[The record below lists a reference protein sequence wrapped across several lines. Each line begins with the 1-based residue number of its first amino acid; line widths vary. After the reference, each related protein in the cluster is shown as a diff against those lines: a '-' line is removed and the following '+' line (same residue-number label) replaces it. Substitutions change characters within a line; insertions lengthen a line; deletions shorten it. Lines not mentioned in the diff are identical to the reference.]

1 MRSIRPLGLLLT
13 SVLTILALPQEVHA
27 QSASHRVA
35 VSVPSYL
42 GIRIVGAGG
51 APTRSVVFD
60 YASEAQNYVAA
71 VDSGSTLLPTNVTR
85 FDDIEVNVVGFGL
98 WSVYVEATAF
108 AYSGSGSGAGLEL
121 ADIRLNR
128 GSASGLSQD
137 AITIFWILGSYDT
150 TWTLAENPQ
159 RIARSLLGTG
169 GWRSLGFNGWDY
181 SLTVDGDEDAGNFT
195 TTVTYY
201 LTFP

>member
-1 MRSIRPLGLLLT
+1 MQRAQVRTRL
-13 SVLTILALPQEVHA
+13 LALVLSAVASVPTALA
-27 QSASHRVA
+27 QTASHPVA

-42 GIRIVGAGG
+42 GIRIVGADGG
-51 APTRSVVFD
+51 TSRSVVFD
-60 YASEAQNYVAA
+60 YGNDAPAYVTAL
-71 VDSGSTLLPTNVTR
+71 DGGGTLVPTNVTR
-85 FDDIEVNVVGFGL
+85 FTDVEVNVVGFGR
-98 WSVYVEATAF
+98 WSVYVEATPFVYA
-108 AYSGSGSGAGLEL
+108 GPGDGAGLEL
-121 ADIRLNR
+121 ADIRMDR
-128 GSASGLSQD
+128 GSASGLIQD

-181 SLTVDGDEDAGNFT
+181 SLAVDGDEDAGTYT